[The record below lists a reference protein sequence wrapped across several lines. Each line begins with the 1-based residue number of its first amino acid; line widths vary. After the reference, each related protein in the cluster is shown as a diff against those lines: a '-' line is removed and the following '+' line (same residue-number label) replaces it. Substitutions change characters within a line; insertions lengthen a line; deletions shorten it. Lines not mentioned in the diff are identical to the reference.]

1 MAHNI
6 FDLRRH
12 WLALTGIVMIV
23 GTLALAFAW
32 ATGWI
37 RTGRGLTSSQLV
49 QTITYENPRPFP
61 AGFRRAHGKGVCFV
75 GKFHGNGN
83 AASLSDARVFVQQDV
98 PVTGRFSLGGG
109 DPHGSEDVFV
119 VSMALLLQSDDGQQW
134 RMAMNNTPYLEV
146 ATPDGVNAQFI
157 AERLVPATGRP
168 DPAKM
173 TAFLQAYPEAQKF
186 YSWAQQAPR
195 PDSWANTQYNSIN
208 AFRLSA
214 SDGRKQYFRWAM
226 RPRAPFPALTAE
238 QRAKVEPDFL
248 SRDLYERLAKGPLF
262 WDMVLTL
269 AGTNDA
275 VNDPSQPWPSE
286 RPTVVAGTLEVT
298 RWMDQAHGLCRD
310 INYDPTIIPQ
320 GVEISD
326 DPVLAA
332 RSGAYS
338 HSFNSR
344 QREIARGQ
352 ATDAVGE
359 KEKP

>member
-1 MAHNI
+1 MARKI
-6 FDLRRH
+6 YDFRRH
-12 WLALTGIVMIV
+12 GLAGTGIVAII

-32 ATGWI
+32 ASGWI
-37 RTGRGLTSSQLV
+37 PVGRGLTSSQLV
-49 QTITYENPRPFP
+49 QTVTYENPRPFP

-75 GKFHGNGN
+75 GKFRGNGN
-83 AASLSDARVFVQQDV
+83 AASLSNARIFLQPDV

-119 VSMALLLQSDDGQQW
+119 ISMALLLRSDDGQQW
-134 RMAMNNTPYLEV
+134 RMAMNSTPYLEV
-146 ATPDGVNAQFI
+146 ATPQGVNTQFI
-157 AERLVPATGRP
+157 AERIVPATGNA

-173 TAFLQAYPEAQKF
+173 KAFLQAYPEAQKF
-186 YSWAQQAPR
+186 YTWAEKAPR

-214 SDGRKQYFRWAM
+214 NDGRKQYFRWAM
-226 RPRAPFPALTAE
+226 RPRAPYPALTAE
-238 QRAKVEPDFL
+238 QRAKVAPDFL
-248 SRDLYERLAKGPLF
+248 SRDLYERLEKGPLY

-269 AGTNDA
+269 AGPKDA
-275 VNDPSQPWPSE
+275 INDPSQPWPAE

-298 RWMDQAHGLCRD
+298 RWMDQANGLCRD
-310 INYDPTIIPQ
+310 INYDPTIVPH

-332 RSGAYS
+332 RSGAYA

-352 ATDAVGE
+352 ATDAVGV
-359 KEKP
+359 KDKP